1 MADKCL
7 NEIRLLDNFH
17 DAIIKSVVLDSQT
30 DTVEVRIITDKTFQ
44 NAEKEKIFKII
55 RKLIPSKFGCKVEVN
70 KLSPDTEMVKQK
82 ILEVVKS
89 NFKALSV
96 TLGEDDIC
104 VHKTE
109 SGFEFTLGVMSGI
122 SGKEICNTVVKSL
135 KRNFCG
141 EFYGECVENA
151 KAALDIEVEEEQENV
166 EFEMPVRYFDI
177 ANFSFLEGSEKQ
189 KTAIYLSD
197 LNFEGEKIV
206 VCGTIEDIRE
216 RNYTNSK
223 NQEKTYYNYTL
234 NDGTASF
241 RVTYFPRQKS
251 IDKIRPLKIGDSIVC
266 TGKAEQFNGF
276 LRYTANIIDY
286 GTVPENFLP
295 EKRPSKPVPKFYSVV
310 KPKAF
315 SDIEQT
321 DMFSPVVIPDCLRG
335 KTFVVFDLETTGLNS
350 TPASGNMDAIIEIG
364 AYKICDGVIS
374 ESFSTFVNPQ
384 RKLSEEIIN
393 LTGITE
399 EMVKDAPTYE
409 SVMPDF
415 FKFCQ
420 GNILVGHNAANFD
433 YKFVDYY
440 CSRLGY
446 MLERKIMDT
455 IPLAQELLFLP
466 NYKLNTIADHFKI
479 TFNHHR
485 AIDDAYVTAKIFLEL
500 IKIKKSLPKLQ

>member
-1 MADKCL
+1 M
-7 NEIRLLDNFH
+7 
-17 DAIIKSVVLDSQT
+17 
-30 DTVEVRIITDKTFQ
+30 
-44 NAEKEKIFKII
+44 
-55 RKLIPSKFGCKVEVN
+55 
-70 KLSPDTEMVKQK
+70 
-82 ILEVVKS
+82 
-89 NFKALSV
+89 
-96 TLGEDDIC
+96 
-104 VHKTE
+104 
-109 SGFEFTLGVMSGI
+109 
-122 SGKEICNTVVKSL
+122 
-135 KRNFCG
+135 
-141 EFYGECVENA
+141 
-151 KAALDIEVEEEQENV
+151 
-166 EFEMPVRYFDI
+166 
-177 ANFSFLEGSEKQ
+177 
-189 KTAIYLSD
+189 
-197 LNFEGEKIV
+197 
-206 VCGTIEDIRE
+206 
-216 RNYTNSK
+216 
-223 NQEKTYYNYTL
+223 
-234 NDGTASF
+234 
-241 RVTYFPRQKS
+241 
-251 IDKIRPLKIGDSIVC
+251 
-266 TGKAEQFNGF
+266 
-276 LRYTANIIDY
+276 
-286 GTVPENFLP
+286 
-295 EKRPSKPVPKFYSVV
+295 V